1 MICAQVGAGPC
12 FLWLCQK
19 AVCVCVCVCVCVQGR
34 GVAHATREARLVL
47 EANICGLTT
56 AG

>member
-1 MICAQVGAGPC
+1 MFPVALSEGS
-12 FLWLCQK
+12 
-19 AVCVCVCVCVCVQGR
+19 VCVCVCVCVCVQGQ

-47 EANICGLTT
+47 EASICGLTT